1 MLTYRALQRIPE
13 KVVWSG
19 LNIVYV
25 HRFQSDLE
33 ESNVDGKVTYGE
45 LDGITMTQIRVTAT
59 GSLQSRFIRNTL
71 VHRSLDFDQ
80 KKKIQ
85 SIQKYFISSFYF
97 IMYLRKLHWLHH
109 RVPLTSCCQCP
120 PVQWESQ
127 YKYLKVKNLV
137 KLYFLRKLLS
147 GTD

>member
-97 IMYLRKLHWLHH
+97 IMYLRKLH
-109 RVPLTSCCQCP
+109 
-120 PVQWESQ
+120 
-127 YKYLKVKNLV
+127 
-137 KLYFLRKLLS
+137 
-147 GTD
+147 